1 MMEMIT
7 ITTMANRSLNRLILG
22 ILFLCVIAYT
32 VFVFRFYLQKPNI
45 ELDQR
50 DYIVT
55 NNSVITLSGV
65 TDNVHTLH
73 INGVS
78 VFVDA
83 EGRFSQTRSITN
95 GVTHITLIATDRF
108 EREIERSISVEKQE
122 VFVPPP
128 PTEEELEVL
137 EEEIEKLTD

>member
-1 MMEMIT
+1 MEMIT